1 MQNDDVVEQV
11 LKHPKYVELVRTRT
25 RVSMI
30 FFGLTLVIYSSFI
43 LTMAYLPEVFAR
55 PLGPNWTMS
64 VGLLVGLLVAC
75 SAVVMIAVYVYL
87 SNKVFDPLLADIV
100 RDVQ

>member
-11 LKHPKYVELVRTRT
+11 LKHPKYVELVRIRT
-25 RVSMI
+25 KVSMI

-43 LTMAYLPEVFAR
+43 LTMAYLPEVFAE

-64 VGLLVGLLVAC
+64 VGLVVGLLVAC
-75 SAVVMIAVYVYL
+75 SAVAMIAVYVYL

>member
-11 LKHPKYVELVRTRT
+11 LKHPKYVELVRIRT
-25 RVSMI
+25 KVSMI

-43 LTMAYLPEVFAR
+43 LTMAYLPEVFAE

-64 VGLLVGLLVAC
+64 VGLVVGLLVAC
-75 SAVVMIAVYVYL
+75 SAVAMIAVYVYL
-87 SNKVFDPLLADIV
+87 SNKIFDPLLANIV

>member
-1 MQNDDVVEQV
+1 MQNDVVEQV
-11 LKHPKYVELVRTRT
+11 LNHPKYVELVRIRT

-43 LTMAYLPEVFAR
+43 LTMAYLPEVFAQ

-75 SAVVMIAVYVYL
+75 SAVAMIAVYVYL
-87 SNKVFDPLLADIV
+87 SNKKFDPLLADIV

>member
-11 LKHPKYVELVRTRT
+11 LKHPKYVELVRKRT
-25 RVSMI
+25 KVSML

-43 LTMAYLPEVFAR
+43 LTMAYLPEVFAE

-64 VGLLVGLLVAC
+64 VGLVVGLLVAC
-75 SAVVMIAVYVYL
+75 SAVAMIAVYVYL
-87 SNKVFDPLLADIV
+87 SNKVFDPLLAEIV

>member
-1 MQNDDVVEQV
+1 MQKDVVEQV
-11 LKHPKYVELVRTRT
+11 LKHPKYAELVKSRTRI
-25 RVSMI
+25 SMI
-30 FFGLTLVIYSSFI
+30 FFILTLAIYSGFI
-43 LTMAYLPEVFAR
+43 LTMAYLPEVFAQ

-75 SAVVMIAVYVYL
+75 SAVILIAAYVYI
-87 SNKVFDPLLADIV
+87 SNKKFDPLLEEIV

>member
-1 MQNDDVVEQV
+1 MQKDVVEQV
-11 LKHPKYVELVRTRT
+11 LKHPKYAALVKERTRA
-25 RVSMI
+25 SMI

-55 PLGPNWTMS
+55 PLGPDWTMS

-75 SAVVMIAVYVYL
+75 SAVILIALYVYL
-87 SNKVFDPLLADIV
+87 SNKRFDPLLDEIV